1 MMVAGAIWI
10 WIAVTAARRS
20 GATVACGL
28 SGSTI
33 DDRRNFGGNQGGGMA
48 AVDIQSQEEPSAQT
62 VSAVLDAAAE
72 RIAAAGVENA
82 RADAEAL
89 VADALGMKP
98 EELSVDSA
106 GEIPPEVAERDR
118 GAGAR
123 RVDREPMAYILG
135 HAPFRGLEIAVD
147 ARVLWPRRETELL
160 VEVGAELPEGA
171 RVHEVGTGSG
181 AIALALINE
190 RPDLRVT
197 ASDLSPEAAE
207 AARENAER
215 LGLELEVTV
224 GEGLPDS
231 LLGEGV
237 DLVIAN
243 LPYVTDSTI
252 FERSPEIQREPRIA
266 VTGDCGEDGLGV
278 IRGLIEETPSGWRL
292 ALEHDTHHGPAMREL
307 LRDATTLQD
316 YEGDE
321 RVTVGFAP

>member
-1 MMVAGAIWI
+1 MASVD
-10 WIAVTAARRS
+10 TYKEDPAAR
-20 GATVACGL
+20 
-28 SGSTI
+28 
-33 DDRRNFGGNQGGGMA
+33 
-48 AVDIQSQEEPSAQT
+48 T

-82 RADAEAL
+82 RADAEIL
-89 VADALGMKP
+89 VADALGVKP
-98 EELSVDSA
+98 SELTTESA
-106 GEIPPEVAERDR
+106 GEIDPEVAAVIE
-118 GAGAR
+118 ASVQR
-123 RVDREPMAYILG
+123 RVEREPIAYILG
-135 HAPFRGLEIAVD
+135 RAPFRGLEIYVD
-147 ARVLWPRRETELL
+147 ERVLWPRRETELL
-160 VEVGAELPEGA
+160 VEVGAKLPDGS

-181 AIALALINE
+181 AIALALMAE

-197 ASDLSPEAAE
+197 ASDLSPEAVE

-215 LGLELEVTV
+215 LGLDLDVTV
-224 GEGLPDS
+224 GIGLPDD
-231 LLGEGV
+231 LEDV

-252 FERSPEIQREPRIA
+252 FERSPEIQREPKIA

-278 IRGLIEETPSGWRL
+278 IRGLIAETPSGWKL
-292 ALEHDTHHGPAMREL
+292 AMEHDTHHGPAMREM

>member
-1 MMVAGAIWI
+1 V
-10 WIAVTAARRS
+10 
-20 GATVACGL
+20 
-28 SGSTI
+28 
-33 DDRRNFGGNQGGGMA
+33 A
-48 AVDIQSQEEPSAQT
+48 AVDVRSGEEPSAQT

-89 VADALGMKP
+89 VADAMGVKP
-98 EELSVDSA
+98 ENLSVDSA
-106 GEIPPEVAERDR
+106 GAVPAEVAAAIEERV
-118 GAGAR
+118 GQ
-123 RVDREPMAYILG
+123 RVEREPMAYILG
-135 HAPFRGLEIAVD
+135 RAPFRGLEIAVD
-147 ARVLWPRRETELL
+147 KRVLWPRRETELL
-160 VEVGAELPEGA
+160 VEVGAGLPEGA

-181 AIALALINE
+181 AIALALLSE

-215 LGLELEVTV
+215 LGLELEVSVAT
-224 GEGLPDS
+224 GIPEGL
-231 LLGEGV
+231 EGV

-252 FERSPEIQREPRIA
+252 FERSPEIQKEPRIA

-278 IRGLIEETPSGWRL
+278 IRGLIAETPSGWKL
-292 ALEHDTHHGPAMREL
+292 AMEHDTHHGPAMREM